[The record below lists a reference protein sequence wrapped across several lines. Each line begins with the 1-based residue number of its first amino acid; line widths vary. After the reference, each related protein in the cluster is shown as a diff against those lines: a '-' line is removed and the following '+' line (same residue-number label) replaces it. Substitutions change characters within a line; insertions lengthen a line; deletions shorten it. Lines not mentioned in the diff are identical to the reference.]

1 MKLANIVSTDKI
13 NVSEDFNV
21 VKTMDNI
28 IHGLP
33 TLVIG
38 YYFCKKTFPE
48 FNITNTHIKENIYWT
63 FRKTEKRDKHE
74 EDIYWF
80 ISKIYEDLASEV
92 SYVFFDP
99 IQQKRKT
106 LYKIVRKLY
115 SLKDPITYIH
125 GEMIYIYGEKLIF
138 GIDLILLKYMSFD
151 ICKIKDKIK
160 SKSSVFLGD
169 NKILIEYKKDVGK
182 LGDRVKYIPYIY
194 SIRNG

>member
-13 NVSEDFNV
+13 KVSEDFNV
-21 VKTMDNI
+21 VKSMDDI

-38 YYFCKKTFPE
+38 YYYCKKTFPE
-48 FNITNTHIKENIYWT
+48 FNITETKIKENIYWT

-74 EDIYWF
+74 EDLYCF
-80 ISKIYEDLASEV
+80 ISKIYEDLASDI

-99 IQQKRKT
+99 IQQKQKT
-106 LYKIVRKLY
+106 LRKILKKLY
-115 SLKDPITYIH
+115 TLKHPITYVH
-125 GEMIYIYGEKLIF
+125 GEIVYIYGEKIVF
-138 GIDLILLKYMSFD
+138 GIDLNLLKYMSFD

-182 LGDRVKYIPYIY
+182 LADKARYIPYIY